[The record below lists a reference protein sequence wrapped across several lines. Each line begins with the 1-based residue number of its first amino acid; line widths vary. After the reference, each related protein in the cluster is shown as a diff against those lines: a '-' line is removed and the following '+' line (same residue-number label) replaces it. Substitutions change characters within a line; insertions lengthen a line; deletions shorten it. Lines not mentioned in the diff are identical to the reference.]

1 MNINLKSQKKSK
13 LILALFIGFILVLAM
28 PLSAQQ
34 HAQKQKIK
42 IEKNP
47 ISLRE
52 LFKTIEKQSDY
63 LFFFVDSD
71 IEGITVVPLSEK
83 PIFEILDA
91 ALKNTALTYVVS
103 DRHITISKKQNKPNE
118 TGGRKKESRKITG
131 KVVDDNRVAL
141 PGVTVSIP
149 GSTKGVIT
157 DIDGS
162 FSIETSSDKLSFSFI
177 GMDTQTVDVG
187 SQTVINVTMKEKTSL
202 LNEVTVVAYGTQ
214 KRESVIGAIS
224 SVSVENLKLPA
235 GKVST

>member
-13 LILALFIGFILVLAM
+13 LTLALFIGFILVLAM

-71 IEGITVVPLSEK
+71 IEGVTVIPLSEK

-103 DRHITISKKQNKPNE
+103 NRHITI
-118 TGGRKKESRKITG
+118 
-131 KVVDDNRVAL
+131 
-141 PGVTVSIP
+141 
-149 GSTKGVIT
+149 
-157 DIDGS
+157 
-162 FSIETSSDKLSFSFI
+162 
-177 GMDTQTVDVG
+177 
-187 SQTVINVTMKEKTSL
+187 
-202 LNEVTVVAYGTQ
+202 
-214 KRESVIGAIS
+214 
-224 SVSVENLKLPA
+224 
-235 GKVST
+235 